1 MILPLR
7 QSNIFILK
15 KKPLF
20 YFMYLLPACKCIHV
34 GTLPMRKPEEAMGTA
49 CLEGF
54 EVVEKE
60 KVTNRQRDF

>member
-1 MILPLR
+1 
-7 QSNIFILK
+7 
-15 KKPLF
+15 
-20 YFMYLLPACKCIHV
+20 MYLLPTCKCIHV